1 MIVII
6 QQVKY
11 LLDSKFDNLG
21 KTVGIKY
28 SHIGK
33 NLAVQF
39 HTSFIQTSHQLTVTR
54 AILLCSGTDAG
65 YPKSAEITLFISP
78 VTVSV
83 TKGSIDSFSGCF
95 V

>member
-39 HTSFIQTSHQLTVTR
+39 HTSFIQTTHQLTVAC

-65 YPKSAEITLFISP
+65 YPKSAKITFLRARS
-78 VTVSV
+78 TASV
-83 TKGSIDSFSGCF
+83 A
-95 V
+95 VL